1 MSLKCLLSA
10 LFLDLT
16 TSNKLLYPFRFL
28 VASMPSRRDAIFI
41 TANFNW
47 RVCLNGCRLCLIET
61 ASNGV
66 MLSLRD
72 KRDILAVGPPIEI
85 GGYKY
90 VVPNGTAKP
99 KLKSHLSTMF
109 SKKLPNFRLS
119 PLTKAAF
126 FIFHFSF
133 FTQLAPSVLTAQN
146 VVLTAKSINILTWK
160 AHEKMAY
167 AAIEAGKNAEAA
179 EHFDAAFLLKP
190 EKLELA
196 EAAANTFRVCR
207 DYAKAAERFQNLLN
221 NPKYPTAR
229 LDYALALQQKGEFD
243 EAIPEFLMYLNN
255 YNAKNREAVSERI
268 EAYINGCS
276 LGIRQLDSAKMAK
289 VKLEHLDINTA
300 DNDIAP
306 VPFGDDVLYFT
317 TIGTG
322 NKAKIF
328 RSQQA
333 SANNWVAP
341 MPLKSLQIPDETPF
355 GNGTFS
361 PDGNRFYCTMCQIL
375 SKKREKTRN
384 CGIYFLKRT
393 RDGWTPPTRLSD
405 RINAPEGN
413 TTHAF
418 VMHKGNK
425 EIMFFSSNRTG
436 GQGGMDIW
444 LTARFKND
452 ENSEFEAP
460 LNLGAVVNTEGDEV
474 TPFYDADATALY
486 FASNGRATIGGLD
499 IFKSEGFQQ
508 RWTSPANLGVP
519 YNSSADDYYFAK
531 NGSKTGGFFVSNR
544 AFGMEKIGTR
554 DDDIFQFLFDDRNE
568 LSVSGQ
574 IFDKKTVSLLENA
587 RTSLY
592 EKRASSMGDGR
603 LLASVMSPTG
613 VFFFPLLPK
622 KSYTLEVE
630 KDGFRLESVAFSTL
644 DTGKTVLKNIVR
656 DFYLERYATLISL
669 NSEGSDKLEVNS
681 DKLEMKSDKLDVK
694 NESKTAQKAENTEG
708 VSKVKSEKL
717 KVKSEEEKAAQN
729 VKSEVKADVKVQFKV
744 QVLAYETDLKDN
756 LKVKKLERVED
767 LGDFETE
774 IATINGKLFKRVLLP
789 CASYSAA
796 VATLQKV
803 KDRSLTDAFLVKYED
818 GKRTNKSK

>member
-1 MSLKCLLSA
+1 MSLKYLFSA
-10 LFLDLT
+10 AFSDLAT
-16 TSNKLLYPFRFL
+16 F
-28 VASMPSRRDAIFI
+28 
-41 TANFNW
+41 
-47 RVCLNGCRLCLIET
+47 
-61 ASNGV
+61 
-66 MLSLRD
+66 
-72 KRDILAVGPPIEI
+72 
-85 GGYKY
+85 
-90 VVPNGTAKP
+90 
-99 KLKSHLSTMF
+99 
-109 SKKLPNFRLS
+109 KKLPNLS
-119 PLTKAAF
+119 TFSTSKAAF
-126 FIFHFSF
+126 LILNFSF
-133 FTQLAPSVLTAQN
+133 LIQILTAQN

-160 AHEKMAY
+160 EHEKLAF

-196 EAAANTFRVCR
+196 EAAANAFRVCR
-207 DYAKAAERFQNLLN
+207 DYTKAAERFQNLLN
-221 NPKYPTAR
+221 NPKYPYAR

-255 YNAKNREAVSERI
+255 YNAKDREAVSERI

-276 LGIRQLDSAKMAK
+276 LGIRQSDSAKMAK
-289 VKLEHLDINTA
+289 VKLEHLDINTP

-333 SANNWVAP
+333 NANNWVAP

-361 PDGNRFYCTMCQIL
+361 PDGNRFYCTMCQIS

-393 RDGWTPPTRLSD
+393 REGWTPPTRLSD

-425 EIMFFSSNRTG
+425 EIMFFSSNRMG

-452 ENSEFEAP
+452 ENSEFESP
-460 LNLGAVVNTEGDEV
+460 LNLGAIVNTEGDEV
-474 TPFYDADATALY
+474 TPFYDADAAALF

-508 RWTSPANLGVP
+508 RWTSPTNLGVP

-531 NGSKTGGFFVSNR
+531 NSSKTGGFLVSNR
-544 AFGMEKIGTR
+544 SFGMEKMGTR
-554 DDDIFQFLFDDRNE
+554 DDDIFQFLYDDRTE

-592 EKRASSMGDGR
+592 EKRASSIGDGR

-613 VFFFPLLPK
+613 VFSFPLLPK

-630 KDGFRLESVAFSTL
+630 KDGFRLESAAFSTL
-644 DTGKTVLKNIVR
+644 DTGKTGLKNIVR

-669 NSEGSDKLEVNS
+669 KSDKLEVIS
-681 DKLEMKSDKLDVK
+681 DKLKGE
-694 NESKTAQKAENTEG
+694 NEDEKTAQKVENTEG
-708 VSKVKSEKL
+708 VSKVKNEKL
-717 KVKSEEEKAAQN
+717 KVKSEESERGNEEKTAQKA
-729 VKSEVKADVKVQFKV
+729 KSDVKVQFKI
-744 QVLAYETDLKDN
+744 QVLAYETGLKDN
-756 LKVKKLERVED
+756 LNVKKLERVED

-789 CASYSAA
+789 CSSYSAA
-796 VATLQKV
+796 VSMLQKV

>member
-1 MSLKCLLSA
+1 MSLKYLLFPCLL
-10 LFLDLT
+10 DWT
-16 TSNKLLYPFRFL
+16 TF
-28 VASMPSRRDAIFI
+28 
-41 TANFNW
+41 
-47 RVCLNGCRLCLIET
+47 
-61 ASNGV
+61 
-66 MLSLRD
+66 
-72 KRDILAVGPPIEI
+72 
-85 GGYKY
+85 
-90 VVPNGTAKP
+90 
-99 KLKSHLSTMF
+99 
-109 SKKLPNFRLS
+109 KKLPNLAALRTS
-119 PLTKAAF
+119 KAVF
-126 FIFHFSF
+126 FIFHFSL
-133 FTQLAPSVLTAQN
+133 FTQLTPSVLTAQN

-160 AHEKMAY
+160 EHEKLAL

-196 EAAANTFRVCR
+196 EAAANSFRVCR

-221 NPKYPTAR
+221 NPKYPYAR

-255 YNAKNREAVSERI
+255 YNAKDREAVSERI
-268 EAYINGCS
+268 EGYINGCS
-276 LGIRQLDSAKMAK
+276 LGIRQSDSAKMAK
-289 VKLEHLDINTA
+289 VRLEHLDINTA

-317 TIGTG
+317 TIGT
-322 NKAKIF
+322 NNNAKIF

-333 SANNWVAP
+333 SANNWVTP
-341 MPLKSLQIPDETPF
+341 VPLKSLQIPDETPF

-361 PDGNRFYCTMCQIL
+361 PDGNRFYCTMCQIT

-425 EIMFFSSNRTG
+425 EIMFFSSNRMG

-444 LTARFKND
+444 LTSRFKND

-474 TPFYDADATALY
+474 TPFYDSDAAALY

-544 AFGMEKIGTR
+544 SFGMEKIGTR
-554 DDDIFQFLFDDRNE
+554 DDDIFQFLYDDRNE

-574 IFDKKTVSLLENA
+574 IFDKKTATLLENA

-613 VFFFPLLPK
+613 TFSFPLLPK

-630 KDGFRLESVAFSTL
+630 KDGFRIESAAFSTL

-656 DFYLERYATLISL
+656 DFYLERYATLVSL
-669 NSEGSDKLEVNS
+669 KNEGSDKLKVNS
-681 DKLEMKSDKLDVK
+681 DKLEGGSDKLETKSDKLDVK

-708 VSKVKSEKL
+708 VSLIKNEKL
-717 KVKSEEEKAAQN
+717 KIKDDGKTVQNGKTDVKT
-729 VKSEVKADVKVQFKV
+729 DIKVQFKV

-789 CASYSAA
+789 CASYA
-796 VATLQKV
+796 VAVSTLQKV
-803 KDRSLTDAFLVKYED
+803 KDRSLTDAFLIRYED
-818 GKRTNKSK
+818 GKRTTKSK

>member
-1 MSLKCLLSA
+1 MSLKYLLPAVFS
-10 LFLDLT
+10 DLT
-16 TSNKLLYPFRFL
+16 TF
-28 VASMPSRRDAIFI
+28 
-41 TANFNW
+41 
-47 RVCLNGCRLCLIET
+47 
-61 ASNGV
+61 
-66 MLSLRD
+66 
-72 KRDILAVGPPIEI
+72 
-85 GGYKY
+85 
-90 VVPNGTAKP
+90 
-99 KLKSHLSTMF
+99 
-109 SKKLPNFRLS
+109 KKLSNLYTSLALKVVITLFS
-119 PLTKAAF
+119 
-126 FIFHFSF
+126 FHFSLF
-133 FTQLAPSVLTAQN
+133 GDPSVLTAQN
-146 VVLTAKSINILTWK
+146 IVVTAKSIGTLTWK
-160 AHEKMAY
+160 EHEKLAL

-196 EAAANTFRVCR
+196 EAAANAFRICR

-221 NPKYPTAR
+221 NPKYPHAR
-229 LDYALALQQKGEFD
+229 LDYALALQQKGDFD

-255 YNAKNREAVSERI
+255 YNAKDRETVSERI
-268 EAYINGCS
+268 EAHINGCS

-322 NKAKIF
+322 NNAKIF

-361 PDGNRFYCTMCQIL
+361 PDGNRFYCTMCQFL
-375 SKKREKTRN
+375 DKKRSKTRN

-425 EIMFFSSNRTG
+425 EIMFFSSNRAG

-444 LTARFKND
+444 LTSRFKND
-452 ENSEFEAP
+452 ENSEFESP
-460 LNLGAVVNTEGDEV
+460 LNLGAIVNTEGDEV

-499 IFKSEGFQQ
+499 IFRSEGFQQ
-508 RWTSPANLGVP
+508 RWTSPANLGAP

-531 NGSKTGGFFVSNR
+531 NSSKTGGFLVSNR
-544 AFGMEKIGTR
+544 SLGMEKIGTR
-554 DDDIFQFLFDDRNE
+554 DDDIYQFLFDDRNE
-568 LSVSGQ
+568 LTVSGQ

-613 VFFFPLLPK
+613 AFSFPLLPK

-630 KDGFRLESVAFSTL
+630 KDGFRIETVAFSTL
-644 DTGKTVLKNIVR
+644 DTGKTVLKNIIR
-656 DFYLERYATLISL
+656 DFYLERYATLAS
-669 NSEGSDKLEVNS
+669 LEVKSEKAEGKSESKTAQKAENTEES
-681 DKLEMKSDKLDVK
+681 SKVKNEKLKVKSEEPEVKNEKSEVK

-708 VSKVKSEKL
+708 SSGIKNEKLKIKEVEKTDSKVKS
-717 KVKSEEEKAAQN
+717 
-729 VKSEVKADVKVQFKV
+729 DVKIQFKV
-744 QVLAYETDLKDN
+744 QVLAYEIGLKDN
-756 LKVKKLERVED
+756 LNVKKLERVED

-774 IATINGKLFKRVLLP
+774 TATINGKTFKRVLLS
-789 CASYSAA
+789 CDSYAAA
-796 VATLQKV
+796 VSTLQKV
-803 KDRSLTDAFLVKYED
+803 KDRSLTDAFLIRYED

>member
-1 MSLKCLLSA
+1 MSLKYS
-10 LFLDLT
+10 LFPPLLDLT
-16 TSNKLLYPFRFL
+16 TF
-28 VASMPSRRDAIFI
+28 
-41 TANFNW
+41 
-47 RVCLNGCRLCLIET
+47 
-61 ASNGV
+61 
-66 MLSLRD
+66 
-72 KRDILAVGPPIEI
+72 
-85 GGYKY
+85 
-90 VVPNGTAKP
+90 
-99 KLKSHLSTMF
+99 
-109 SKKLPNFRLS
+109 KKLPNL
-119 PLTKAAF
+119 LTLRMSKAAF
-126 FIFHFSF
+126 FIFHFSL
-133 FTQLAPSVLTAQN
+133 FTQLTPSVLEAQN

-160 AHEKMAY
+160 EHEKLAH
-167 AAIEAGKNAEAA
+167 AAIEAGKNAEAG

-196 EAAANTFRVCR
+196 EAAANAFRVCR

-221 NPKYPTAR
+221 NPKYPSAR
-229 LDYALALQQKGEFD
+229 LDYALALQQKGDFD

-255 YNAKNREAVSERI
+255 YNAKDREAVSERI
-268 EAYINGCS
+268 EVYINGCS

-289 VKLEHLDINTA
+289 VRLEHLDINTA

-317 TIGTG
+317 TIGAG

-328 RSQQA
+328 RTQQA

-375 SKKREKTRN
+375 EKKREKTRN

-444 LTARFKND
+444 LTSRFKND
-452 ENSEFEAP
+452 ENSEFESP

-474 TPFYDADATALY
+474 TPFYDADAAALY

-508 RWTSPANLGVP
+508 RWTSPANLGSP

-544 AFGMEKIGTR
+544 SFGMEKIGTR
-554 DDDIFQFLFDDRNE
+554 DDDIFQFFYDDRNE

-574 IFDKKTVSLLENA
+574 IFDKKTVTLLENA

-613 VFFFPLLPK
+613 AFSFPLLPK

-630 KDGFRLESVAFSTL
+630 KDGFRLESAAFSTL
-644 DTGKTVLKNIVR
+644 DTGKIVLKNIIR

-669 NSEGSDKLEVNS
+669 KSEKSEAKSEKFDGGSEKSEGGSE
-681 DKLEMKSDKLDVK
+681 KLDVK
-694 NESKTAQKAENTEG
+694 NESKTVQKAENTEG
-708 VSKVKSEKL
+708 ASKVKSEKL
-717 KVKSEEEKAAQN
+717 KAKSEKLKAKSEESEVKSEEKMIQK
-729 VKSEVKADVKVQFKV
+729 VKSDVKIQFKI
-744 QVLAYETDLKDN
+744 QILAYEAGLKDN
-756 LKVKKLERVED
+756 LNVKKLERVED

-774 IATINGKLFKRVLLP
+774 IATINGKTFKRVLLT
-789 CASYSAA
+789 CDSYAAA
-796 VATLQKV
+796 VSTLQKV

>member
-1 MSLKCLLSA
+1 MSLKH
-10 LFLDLT
+10 LFASPFSDWA
-16 TSNKLLYPFRFL
+16 TSQ
-28 VASMPSRRDAIFI
+28 
-41 TANFNW
+41 
-47 RVCLNGCRLCLIET
+47 
-61 ASNGV
+61 
-66 MLSLRD
+66 
-72 KRDILAVGPPIEI
+72 
-85 GGYKY
+85 
-90 VVPNGTAKP
+90 
-99 KLKSHLSTMF
+99 
-109 SKKLPNFRLS
+109 KLPNLLMFRTFLLS
-119 PLTKAAF
+119 KALLF
-126 FIFHFSF
+126 TFHFSL
-133 FTQLAPSVLTAQN
+133 FTQLTPSVLTAQN
-146 VVLTAKSINILTWK
+146 VVLTAKSISILTWK
-160 AHEKMAY
+160 EHEKLAL
-167 AAIEAGKNAEAA
+167 AAMEAGKNAEAA

-196 EAAANTFRVCR
+196 EAAANAFRTCR

-221 NPKYPTAR
+221 NPKYPYAR

-255 YNAKNREAVSERI
+255 YNAKDREAVSERI

-317 TIGTG
+317 TIGVG

-341 MPLKSLQIPDETPF
+341 MPLTSLQIPDETPF

-375 SKKREKTRN
+375 TKKREKTRN

-425 EIMFFSSNRTG
+425 EIMFFSSNRAG

-508 RWTSPANLGVP
+508 RWTSPANLGAP

-531 NGSKTGGFFVSNR
+531 NGSRTGGFFVSNR
-544 AFGMEKIGTR
+544 SFGMEKIGTR
-554 DDDIFQFLFDDRNE
+554 DDDIFQFLYDDRNE
-568 LSVSGQ
+568 LTVSGQ
-574 IFDKKTVSLLENA
+574 IFDKKTVTLLENA

-613 VFFFPLLPK
+613 AFSFPLLPK

-630 KDGFRLESVAFSTL
+630 KDGFRIESAAFSTL
-644 DTGKTVLKNIVR
+644 DTGKTVLKNIIR
-656 DFYLERYATLISL
+656 DFYLERYATLASFK
-669 NSEGSDKLEVNS
+669 SEKLEVNS
-681 DKLEMKSDKLDVK
+681 DKLKDGSEKLETKSDKLEGK
-694 NESKTAQKAENTEG
+694 NASKTAQKAENTEG
-708 VSKVKSEKL
+708 VSKVKSDKL
-717 KVKSEEEKAAQN
+717 KVKSEAEKVAQN
-729 VKSEVKADVKVQFKV
+729 EKSDVKSEAKPDVKVQFKV
-744 QVLAYETDLKDN
+744 QVLAYETGLKDN
-756 LKVKKLERVED
+756 LNVKKLERVED

-789 CASYSAA
+789 CASYAAA
-796 VATLQKV
+796 VSTLQKV
-803 KDRSLTDAFLVKYED
+803 KDRSLTDAFLIRYED